1 MKSIIARLTGHNWKT
16 VAKKIKEIE
25 TGKIVIIKFVA
36 VFTSIFSI
44 YANGFSF
51 LPPII
56 IRAIYWGLILT
67 LVFLY
72 AWKKKNRDKSDIF
85 EFTCIGITVINT
97 IFLILRWER
106 FAMGIYEPTVFEIII
121 AVSTI
126 VLTLEVTRRT
136 LGWALPSLTMFFLL
150 YALFGSHVPG
160 LFISKDY
167 SIQRIATF
175 LFWSTSGIYGLP
187 MYIVSGY
194 VMLFLIFGVFLLRS
208 GGEKWFLNLSYA
220 MLGKFRGGPALMA
233 IASSAF
239 FGMMTGSPVANVATT
254 GSFSIPLMKDVGY
267 KKDMSAAI
275 SAVASIGG
283 MFTPPIMG
291 AATFIMAEYVGVPY
305 KDIAIAAVF
314 PALLFY
320 ISLMSTSYL
329 QAIKLNVSAIS
340 KDKLPNLVDVFKKYG
355 HLIPPVFILLF
366 LLLSGTS
373 LMRAGL
379 WSIIAI
385 LLLATIRK
393 NTRMPLIEIIN
404 ALGEATEKVI
414 PVAVACASAGIIFG
428 IISLTGLG
436 FRVSSLLLSI
446 AGSNTILVLLLS
458 ALIAILLG
466 FAMPPTAAYLILAA
480 LIVPSLI
487 EIGLMPLVA
496 HMFLFFFCCIGPI
509 TPPVALA
516 SYTAAAIAKSNPTH
530 TGFIAFRI
538 GLASY
543 IIPFLF
549 VLNPEILMVGQ
560 IGHIIWIV
568 LKSIIFI
575 LSLSF
580 LLEGYFKSRLLI
592 YLKFI
597 LFGMIIMIFY
607 NNLYLNIFGLIGIAM
622 ESYYINKKYLSF
634 NTNK

>member
-1 MKSIIARLTGHNWKT
+1 MKSIIARLTGHNWKA

-56 IRAIYWGLILT
+56 IRGIYWGLILT

-72 AWKKKNRDKSDIF
+72 SWKKKKRDKSGIF
-85 EFTCIGITVINT
+85 EFICIGITVIST
-97 IFLILRWER
+97 IFLILRWDR
-106 FAMGIYEPTVFEIII
+106 FAMGIHEATVFEISI
-121 AVSTI
+121 AVFM
-126 VLTLEVTRRT
+126 VVVTLETTRRT
-136 LGWALPSLTMFFLL
+136 IGWALPLLTMFFLL
-150 YALFGSHVPG
+150 YALFGSHAPSI
-160 LFISKDY
+160 FISKDY

-175 LFWSTSGIYGLP
+175 LFWSTTGIYGLP
-187 MYIVSGY
+187 MYIASGY

-208 GGEKWFLNLSYA
+208 GGEKWFINLSYA
-220 MLGKFRGGPALMA
+220 MLGKFRGGPALVA
-233 IASSAF
+233 ITSSAF
-239 FGMMTGSPVANVATT
+239 FGMMTGSPVANVVTT
-254 GSFSIPLMKDVGY
+254 GSFSIPLMKEVGY
-267 KKDMSAAI
+267 KKNMAAAI

-291 AATFIMAEYVGVPY
+291 AATFIMAEYVGVSY
-305 KDIAIAAVF
+305 RDIAIAAVF

-329 QAIKLNVSAIS
+329 QATKLNISTMS

-355 HLIPPVFILLF
+355 LLIPPIFILLF
-366 LLLSGTS
+366 LLLSGMS

-379 WSIIAI
+379 WSITAI
-385 LLLATIRK
+385 LLLATIKK
-393 NTRMPLIEIIN
+393 NTRMSLIEIIN
-404 ALGEATEKVI
+404 ALGEATEKVMPI
-414 PVAVACASAGIIFG
+414 AVACASAGIIFG

-436 FRVSSLLLSI
+436 FRASSLLLSI
-446 AGSNTILVLLLS
+446 AGSDAILVLILS

-466 FAMPPTAAYLILAA
+466 FCMPPTAAYIILAA

-487 EIGLMPLVA
+487 EIGLMPLIA

-516 SYTAAAIAKSNPTH
+516 SYAAAAIAGSNPTR

-549 VLNPEILMVGQ
+549 VLNPEILMLGQ
-560 IGHIIWIV
+560 IRNIIWII

-580 LLEGYFKSRLLI
+580 LLEGYFKSRQLI

-597 LFGMIIMIFY
+597 LLGMIIMILY
-607 NNLYLNIFGLIGIAM
+607 NNLYLNILGLIGITII
-622 ESYYINKKYLSF
+622 SYYINKKYLSF

>member
-1 MKSIIARLTGHNWKT
+1 MKSIIARLTGYNWKT
-16 VAKKIKEIE
+16 VAEKIKEIE

-56 IRAIYWGLILT
+56 IRGIYWGLILT

-72 AWKKKNRDKSDIF
+72 AWKKKNRDKSGVF

-106 FAMGIYEPTVFEIII
+106 FAMGIYESTAFEIII
-121 AVSTI
+121 AVSTV
-126 VLTLEVTRRT
+126 VLTLEATRRT
-136 LGWALPSLTMFFLL
+136 LGWVLPSLTMFFLL

-160 LFISKDY
+160 LFVSKDY

-175 LFWSTSGIYGLP
+175 LFWSTSGVYGLP
-187 MYIVSGY
+187 MYIASGY

-220 MLGKFRGGPALMA
+220 MLGKFRGGPALVA

-267 KKDMSAAI
+267 KKDMAAAI
-275 SAVASIGG
+275 SAVASVGG

-291 AATFIMAEYVGVPY
+291 AATFIMAEYIGIPY
-305 KDIAIAAVF
+305 KNIAIAAVF

-329 QAIKLNVSAIS
+329 QAIKLNISAIS

-366 LLLSGTS
+366 LLLSGMS

-393 NTRMPLIEIIN
+393 NTRMSLIKIFN

-446 AGSNTILVLLLS
+446 AGSNAILVLLLS

-480 LIVPSLI
+480 LIVSSLI

-496 HMFLFFFCCIGPI
+496 HMFLFYFCCIGPI

-516 SYTAAAIAKSNPTH
+516 SYTASAIAKSNPTR
-530 TGFIAFRI
+530 TGFIAFRV

-549 VLNPEILMVGQ
+549 VLNPEILMIGQ

-580 LLEGYFKSRLLI
+580 LIEGYFRSRLLI
-592 YLKFI
+592 YFKII
-597 LFGMIIMIFY
+597 LLGMMIMIFY